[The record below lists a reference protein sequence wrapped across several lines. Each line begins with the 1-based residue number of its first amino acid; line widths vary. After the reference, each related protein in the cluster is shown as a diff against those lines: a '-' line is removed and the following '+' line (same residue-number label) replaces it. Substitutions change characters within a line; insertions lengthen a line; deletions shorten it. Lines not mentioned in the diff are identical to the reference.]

1 MATSLS
7 IGLQQAATCLYRSKV
22 QPARLAPRLGQLSMV
37 ERVVTFAIMV
47 LPTGDR
53 HQHWPTNKH
62 QLSSTYQRNSITY
75 GAVVYDIRA
84 IAPTSSLSSA
94 IASGMA
100 TLTEY
105 LFICKSATSAA
116 MRPGA
121 IERWKVCHKC
131 SNETRSASRF
141 SLEVWRTSSAGKS
154 ATSAAMRLVPP

>member
-1 MATSLS
+1 M
-7 IGLQQAATCLYRSKV
+7 
-22 QPARLAPRLGQLSMV
+22 APRLRQRSIV
-37 ERVVTFAIMV
+37 DKVVTFAIMV
-47 LPTGDR
+47 LPTGDC

-62 QLSSTYQRNSITY
+62 QLSSTYQRISITY
-75 GAVVYDIRA
+75 VAVVYDIRA
-84 IAPTSSLSSA
+84 IAPTSSLSPA

-105 LFICKSATSAA
+105 LFICESATSAA

-121 IERWKVCHKC
+121 IERWIFCHKC

-154 ATSAAMRLVPP
+154 ATSAAMRLVLP